1 MRRPITAGAGCAA
14 ATLAGIVV
22 ATPVRGQG
30 SNDHRV
36 YSFSEGAVCRD
47 KNGRVDKGKKTTPP
61 VPPKSGTAA
70 EMTSFGMI
78 NLKLR
83 PEDPDC
89 YLYMF
94 EVGLDPNGSPAFTS
108 CPQVAMGQDK
118 SSFTG
123 TRSMPHCS
131 K

>member
-1 MRRPITAGAGCAA
+1 LRGSSSQRRFEARTAGITVSIRSAKAQS
-14 ATLAGIVV
+14 V
-22 ATPVRGQG
+22 ATKTAVSTKKRRRLFRQ
-30 SNDHRV
+30 SRV
-36 YSFSEGAVCRD
+36 I
-47 KNGRVDKGKKTTPP
+47 
-61 VPPKSGTAA
+61 AA
-70 EMTSFGMI
+70 EMTPFGMI

-83 PEDPDC
+83 PEDRDC

-108 CPQVAMGQDK
+108 CPQVAMGQHN